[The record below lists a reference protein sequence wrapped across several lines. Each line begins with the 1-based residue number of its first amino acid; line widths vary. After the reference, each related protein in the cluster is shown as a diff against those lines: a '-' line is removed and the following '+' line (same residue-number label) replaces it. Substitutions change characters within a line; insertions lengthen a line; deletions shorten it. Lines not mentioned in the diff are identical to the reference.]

1 MRVFV
6 PFLIGFHLMFS
17 SFAVAQD
24 GSMTVQVE
32 TVGDGKTTSRE
43 KQSFDQAN
51 FSIRDFLLAKQDGA
65 IRLYENGE
73 MLLELR
79 VSGDQVQV
87 TNEGETH
94 TTTVSAALASLE
106 KARAVGHM
114 TACKSKQKTIASAL
128 EMWAMEHRGRYPE
141 NLAQLVPEYLDVMIN
156 CTDVEGQ
163 DTYGPLYRV
172 RRDPD
177 HFVLQCT
184 VDHTGAEIGAGLPA
198 YDSDFGLI
206 EKESDFKQYFR
217 P

>member
-1 MRVFV
+1 MRVFM
-6 PFLIGFHLMFS
+6 PFLIGFCLILS
-17 SFAVAQD
+17 GFAVAQTD
-24 GSMTVQVE
+24 SIPFQVQ
-32 TVGDGKTTSRE
+32 TASDGKFQTLDGQT
-43 KQSFDQAN
+43 FDQAY
-51 FSIRDFLLAKQDGA
+51 FVLRDFLLSKRDGSA
-65 IRLYENGE
+65 RLSEGYA
-73 MLLELR
+73 LQLELR

-87 TNEGETH
+87 ITEGDTY

-128 EMWAMEHRGRYPE
+128 EMWAMEHSGRYPE
-141 NLAQLVPEYLDVMIN
+141 RLSQLVPEYLDVMIN
-156 CTDVEGQ
+156 CTEVKGE

-172 RRDPD
+172 RQNPD

-184 VDHTGAEIGAGLPA
+184 VDHTAAGVGPGIPA

-206 EKESDFKQYFR
+206 ETDSDLKDNFR